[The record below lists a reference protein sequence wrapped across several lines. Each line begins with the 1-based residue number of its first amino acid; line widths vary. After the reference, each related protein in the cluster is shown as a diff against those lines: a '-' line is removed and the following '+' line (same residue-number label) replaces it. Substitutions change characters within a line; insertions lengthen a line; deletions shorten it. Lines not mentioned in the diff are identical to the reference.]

1 MGEALTSTGRDRD
14 TSKGGTVVYE
24 VNQFLLFSFQLHIY
38 LSGSS
43 YKCEIKPSNLNDGN
57 RMYLFET
64 RKQAT
69 FSAS

>member
-24 VNQFLLFSFQLHIY
+24 VNQFLSFSFQLHIY

-43 YKCEIKPSNLNDGN
+43 YKCEIKPSNLND
-57 RMYLFET
+57 
-64 RKQAT
+64 
-69 FSAS
+69 